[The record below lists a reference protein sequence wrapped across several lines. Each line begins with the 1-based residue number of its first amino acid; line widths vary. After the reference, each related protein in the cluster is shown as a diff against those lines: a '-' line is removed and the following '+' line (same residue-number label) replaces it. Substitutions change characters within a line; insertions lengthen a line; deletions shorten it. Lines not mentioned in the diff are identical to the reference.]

1 LYRRREA
8 VEDSFPLSEIFD
20 RLEAAER
27 DGDTARTIDLC
38 RRGLAALDRELAPEV
53 WALLHG
59 LLADK
64 LAASDETEAIE
75 HYRLALEVFEQ
86 TSPAQAATQHGQLG
100 NIYARRGDV
109 ELAIHHYERALAGFD
124 RNASPLDWAMT
135 HYHLGE
141 CFATRG
147 DSPAR
152 VVQHFERA
160 LEVIEPETRPG
171 DWRTAHVALGDAYAQ
186 AGDATQARRHYLEA
200 LSTIPAERRQA
211 RGLVLE
217 KLAGVA
223 VDDEE
228 AIGRFEEALASYRG
242 VDEDGTVRAHGNLGY
257 LYRRTGN
264 LRSAIDHLEAA
275 LALRDRARH
284 AEEWAT
290 LNAALGLLYADPR
303 LDDG

>member
-38 RRGLAALDRELAPEV
+38 RRGLAALDRDRAPEV

-64 LAASDETEAIE
+64 LSASHEAEAIE

-100 NIYARRGDV
+100 NLYSRRGEL
-109 ELAIHHYERALAGFD
+109 ELAVDHYERALAGFD

-141 CFATRG
+141 CFARRG

-152 VVQHFERA
+152 VVHHFEQA
-160 LEVIEPETRPG
+160 LEVITRDSRPG

-186 AGDATQARRHYLEA
+186 TGDAAQARRHYLEA
-200 LSTIPAERRQA
+200 LSAIPAERRQA

-223 VDDEE
+223 VDDEVE
-228 AIGRFEEALASYRG
+228 IGRYEEALAAYRG
-242 VDEDGTVRAHGNLGY
+242 VDEEGTVRAHGNLGY
-257 LYRRTGN
+257 LFRRKGN
-264 LRSAIDHLEAA
+264 VRGAIDHLEAA
-275 LALRDRARH
+275 LALRDRERH

-290 LNAALGLLYADPR
+290 LNAALGVLYADPR